1 MNEDKIVKRAQ
12 QLMKENSSINRE
24 EALSLAR
31 YKVKT
36 DETTD
41 LVSKVWKR
49 IKNPAEIALVG
60 SATVA
65 GLAAAPGLLPFMA
78 AITSF
83 GGYLW
88 QRENQNNSL
97 LKLEQKIQKTDMNLA
112 QSTLNLDEFMEL
124 FMQFMDI
131 ASKSAFDE
139 KQNYLVNLFV
149 NSLVSSSISFSG
161 KQTLF
166 RLHSQISLEEIHI
179 LKAFYDREPSIAE
192 YEINNLKDERRPVG
206 CIKEADLA
214 TELNWLEEEAR
225 ITCEGLSQLGL
236 LYNATVGTLGNEH
249 NGWRITALG
258 KRFVKWIIEA
268 VPQSS

>member
-1 MNEDKIVKRAQ
+1 MNEDKIVKRAE
-12 QLMKENSSINRE
+12 QLMKPNTSIHRE

-31 YKVKT
+31 CEVKT
-36 DETTD
+36 DETAD

-49 IKNPAEIALVG
+49 LKGPAEIAFVG
-60 SATVA
+60 SATIA
-65 GLAAAPGLLPFMA
+65 GLAASPSLLPFIA

-97 LKLEQKIQKTDMNLA
+97 LKLEQKIQETGMNLA

-166 RLHSQISLEEIHI
+166 RLHSQISLE
-179 LKAFYDREPSIAE
+179 
-192 YEINNLKDERRPVG
+192 
-206 CIKEADLA
+206 
-214 TELNWLEEEAR
+214 
-225 ITCEGLSQLGL
+225 
-236 LYNATVGTLGNEH
+236 
-249 NGWRITALG
+249 
-258 KRFVKWIIEA
+258 
-268 VPQSS
+268 

>member
-1 MNEDKIVKRAQ
+1 MNEDKIVKCAE
-12 QLMKENSSINRE
+12 QLMKENTSINWE

-31 YKVKT
+31 YKDKA
-36 DETTD
+36 DETPD
-41 LVSKVWKR
+41 LVSKVLKR
-49 IKNPAEIALVG
+49 LKGPAEIALVG

-65 GLAAAPGLLPFMA
+65 GLAAAPSLLPFIA

-97 LKLEQKIQKTDMNLA
+97 IKLEHKIQETDINFA
-112 QSTLNLDEFMEL
+112 QSALNLDEFMEL

-166 RLHSQISLEEIHI
+166 RLHSQISLEEIHV
-179 LKAFYDREPSIAE
+179 LKIYYDREPSIAE
-192 YEINNLKDERRPVG
+192 YEINRLKSGQRSVG
-206 CIKEADLA
+206 CVKEADLA
-214 TELNWLEEEAR
+214 TALNWLEEEAR

-236 LYNATVGTLGNEH
+236 L
-249 NGWRITALG
+249 
-258 KRFVKWIIEA
+258 
-268 VPQSS
+268 